1 MFYKEGQK
9 EELACLAAPVVAT
22 LVGQKRISLKQLHS
36 AVKDR
41 RLWLKHKQALTRY
54 VCRRCSF
61 MQADCDFQSGTP
73 SDDLEPCGGYA
84 VLACLFE
91 NRMIDTADLDIDQ

>member
-9 EELACLAAPVVAT
+9 EEMACLAASVAIP
-22 LVGQKRISLKQLHS
+22 LVLQKRIALKQLHS

-41 RLWLKHKQALTRY
+41 RLWLKHKQVLTRY

-61 MQADCDFQSGTP
+61 MEADCDFQSESP

-91 NRMIDTADLDIDQ
+91 NRIIDTADLDTS

>member
-41 RLWLKHKQALTRY
+41 RLWLKLALNHLHWLTNYNYISNSETETVTFNQEPRPMIWNHAAVMPSLP
-54 VCRRCSF
+54 VCLK
-61 MQADCDFQSGTP
+61 T
-73 SDDLEPCGGYA
+73 
-84 VLACLFE
+84 V
-91 NRMIDTADLDIDQ
+91 